1 MSAGSPLDQVRLA
14 LGHDPLDRR
23 ADLRTAGWSAVPG
36 ERVLVLLDESG
47 DVAVTRGADRSAR
60 LATVAVGGPGPTA
73 EPTASLTPAGP
84 AGPTP
89 TGPAPA
95 SPTPDRHRRH
105 RPRRA
110 GPVPPGSAPTAD
122 TAPSPAGDLDILL
135 GIDPTGA
142 VWCGRVVAR
151 DDPAVPPEAQWA
163 GLRDV
168 GLRLPED
175 ERGILAEF
183 LALANWHRTHT
194 RCPRCGAP
202 TEVAGLGWWRTCPQ
216 DGSEHYPRTDPAVI
230 ALLIDDEGNALLG
243 RQTRWPEGAFSTLA
257 GFVEPG
263 ESAES
268 AVIRE
273 IAEEVGLRPTG
284 STYIGSQP
292 WPFPASLMLGY
303 HATIGGVRPEP
314 RPDGVEIAEARWIS
328 RDELPALCQSRE
340 VRLPG
345 RLSIAHHLVRRWYG
359 QPLPDEWCRW

>member
-1 MSAGSPLDQVRLA
+1 LKVATRTTHSLSHQAHVLRLDADYGEPMSAGPPLDQVRLA

-47 DVAVTRGADRSAR
+47 DVAVTRGADRSVR
-60 LATVAVGGPGPTA
+60 LATVSAGNPT
-73 EPTASLTPAGP
+73 
-84 AGPTP
+84 TP
-89 TGPAPA
+89 TDLAPAPA
-95 SPTPDRHRRH
+95 T
-105 RPRRA
+105 
-110 GPVPPGSAPTAD
+110 
-122 TAPSPAGDLDILL
+122 DLDILL
-135 GIDPTGA
+135 GIDPTGV

-151 DDPAVPPEAQWA
+151 DDPAVPSGAEWA

-202 TEVAGLGWWRTCPQ
+202 TEIAGLGWWRTCPQ

-268 AVIRE
+268 AVVRE

-314 RPDGVEIAEARWIS
+314 TPDGVEIAEARWIS

-345 RLSIAHHLVRRWYG
+345 RLSIAHHLVRLWYG

>member
-1 MSAGSPLDQVRLA
+1 MSAGPPIDQVQLA

-23 ADLRTAGWSAVPG
+23 AEWRTAGWSAVPAR
-36 ERVLVLLDESG
+36 RVVVLLDPSGEAAVIRSG
-47 DVAVTRGADRSAR
+47 DRSPR
-60 LATVAVGGPGPTA
+60 LATVALDTGEGAPTSPADPADHADGPVQPRGTRR
-73 EPTASLTPAGP
+73 PAGP
-84 AGPTP
+84 AD
-89 TGPAPA
+89 
-95 SPTPDRHRRH
+95 S
-105 RPRRA
+105 
-110 GPVPPGSAPTAD
+110 SAAD
-122 TAPSPAGDLDILL
+122 VLL
-135 GIDPTGA
+135 GVDPSGQ
-142 VWCGRVVAR
+142 VWCGRVVLR
-151 DDPAVPPEAQWA
+151 DDPVVPADAEWA

-168 GLRLPED
+168 GLRLPLD

-183 LALANWHRTHT
+183 LALSNWHRTHT

-202 TEVAGLGWWRTCPQ
+202 TEVAGLGWWRTCPD

-230 ALLIDDEGNALLG
+230 ALLLDDEGNALLG
-243 RQTRWPEGAFSTLA
+243 HQTRWPEGAFSTLA

-284 STYIGSQP
+284 ATYIGSQP

-303 HATIGGVRPEP
+303 HATIGGVRPAP
-314 RPDGVEIAEARWIS
+314 RPDGIEIAEARWIS

-345 RLSIAHHLVRRWYG
+345 RLSIAHHLVRLWYG
-359 QPLPDEWCRW
+359 RPLPDEWCRW

>member
-1 MSAGSPLDQVRLA
+1 MSAGPPIDQVRLA

-23 ADLRTAGWSAVPG
+23 ADLRTRGWSAVPSDRVVVLIDPGG
-36 ERVLVLLDESG
+36 E
-47 DVAVTRGADRSAR
+47 VAVTRNADRSAR
-60 LATVAVGGPGPTA
+60 LVTVPSGP
-73 EPTASLTPAGP
+73 
-84 AGPTP
+84 
-89 TGPAPA
+89 
-95 SPTPDRHRRH
+95 D
-105 RPRRA
+105 
-110 GPVPPGSAPTAD
+110 PVAD
-122 TAPSPAGDLDILL
+122 DILL
-135 GIDPTGA
+135 GFDVAGR
-142 VWCGRVVAR
+142 VWCGRMVDRDEPVV
-151 DDPAVPPEAQWA
+151 PADVAWA

-175 ERGILAEF
+175 ERGILAEL

-230 ALLIDDEGNALLG
+230 ALVIDDDGNALLG
-243 RQTRWPEGAFSTLA
+243 RQTRWPQGAFSALA

-268 AVIRE
+268 AVVRE

-284 STYIGSQP
+284 ASYIGSQP

-303 HATIGGVRPEP
+303 HARVAGVRPEP
-314 RPDGVEIAEARWIS
+314 TPDGDEIAEARWIS
-328 RDELPALCQSRE
+328 RDELRALADSRE

-345 RLSIAHHLVRRWYG
+345 RLSIAHHLVSRWYG
-359 QPLPDEWCRW
+359 HPLPDEWCRW

>member
-1 MSAGSPLDQVRLA
+1 
-14 LGHDPLDRR
+14 
-23 ADLRTAGWSAVPG
+23 
-36 ERVLVLLDESG
+36 
-47 DVAVTRGADRSAR
+47 
-60 LATVAVGGPGPTA
+60 
-73 EPTASLTPAGP
+73 
-84 AGPTP
+84 
-89 TGPAPA
+89 
-95 SPTPDRHRRH
+95 
-105 RPRRA
+105 
-110 GPVPPGSAPTAD
+110 
-122 TAPSPAGDLDILL
+122 
-135 GIDPTGA
+135 
-142 VWCGRVVAR
+142 VVAR

>member
-23 ADLRTAGWSAVPG
+23 ADLRTADWSAVPD

-60 LATVAVGGPGPTA
+60 LATVAVGSPGPTA
-73 EPTASLTPAGP
+73 D
-84 AGPTP
+84 PTP
-89 TGPAPA
+89 TAGLDPAPA
-95 SPTPDRHRRH
+95 
-105 RPRRA
+105 
-110 GPVPPGSAPTAD
+110 
-122 TAPSPAGDLDILL
+122 PAADLDILL
-135 GIDPTGA
+135 GIDPTGV

-151 DDPAVPPEAQWA
+151 DDPAVPADAQWA

-202 TEVAGLGWWRTCPQ
+202 TEVAGLGWWRTCPR

-303 HATIGGVRPEP
+303 HATIGGVRPAP

-359 QPLPDEWCRW
+359 QPLPEEWCRW

>member
-1 MSAGSPLDQVRLA
+1 MSAGSPLDHLRLA

-23 ADLRTAGWSAVPG
+23 ADLRTADWSAVPG
-36 ERVLVLLDESG
+36 GRVLVLLDESG
-47 DVAVTRGADRSAR
+47 DVAVTRGVDRSAR
-60 LATVAVGGPGPTA
+60 LVTVAVSGPGPTA
-73 EPTASLTPAGP
+73 GPSPTA
-84 AGPTP
+84 
-89 TGPAPA
+89 GPAPA
-95 SPTPDRHRRH
+95 
-105 RPRRA
+105 A
-110 GPVPPGSAPTAD
+110 
-122 TAPSPAGDLDILL
+122 DLDILL
-135 GIDPTGA
+135 GIDPRGL

-151 DDPAVPPEAQWA
+151 DDPAVPSDVEWA

-243 RQTRWPEGAFSTLA
+243 RQTRWPQGAFSTLA

-303 HATIGGVRPEP
+303 HATISGVRPEP

>member
-1 MSAGSPLDQVRLA
+1 MSAGPPINPFHLA

-23 ADLRTAGWSAVPG
+23 ADLRTAGWDAVPG
-36 ERVLVLLDESG
+36 ERVLVLLDPSG
-47 DVAVTRGADRSAR
+47 DVPVTRSADRSAR
-60 LATVAVGGPGPTA
+60 LATVATAATVTGSVAVAPPAAPTL
-73 EPTASLTPAGP
+73 PPNSTA
-84 AGPTP
+84 
-89 TGPAPA
+89 
-95 SPTPDRHRRH
+95 
-105 RPRRA
+105 
-110 GPVPPGSAPTAD
+110 PGSGTKAPTLPDASTLTIPTEALSATTEALSD
-122 TAPSPAGDLDILL
+122 PDILL
-135 GIDPTGA
+135 GVDHSGL

-151 DDPAVPPEAQWA
+151 DHALVPPGVEWA

-175 ERGILAEF
+175 ERGILAEL

-194 RCPRCGAP
+194 RCPRCGTP
-202 TEVAGLGWWRTCPQ
+202 TEVAGLGWWRTCPE

-230 ALLIDDEGNALLG
+230 ALLIDDDGNALLG

-268 AVIRE
+268 AVVRE
-273 IAEEVGLRPTG
+273 ISEEVGLRPTG

-303 HATIGGVRPEP
+303 HATIAGVRPEP
-314 RPDGVEIAEARWIS
+314 QPDGVEIAEARWIS
-328 RDELPALCQSRE
+328 RDELPRLCQSRE

-345 RLSIAHHLVRRWYG
+345 RLSIAHHLVRLWYG
-359 QPLPDEWCRW
+359 HELPDEWCRW

>member
-1 MSAGSPLDQVRLA
+1 MSADSPLDQVRLA

-23 ADLRTAGWSAVPG
+23 ADLRTGVWSAVPG
-36 ERVLVLLDESG
+36 ERVLVLLDPTG
-47 DVAVTRGADRSAR
+47 DAAVTRGADRSAR
-60 LATVAVGGPGPTA
+60 LVTVGEG
-73 EPTASLTPAGP
+73 
-84 AGPTP
+84 
-89 TGPAPA
+89 
-95 SPTPDRHRRH
+95 
-105 RPRRA
+105 
-110 GPVPPGSAPTAD
+110 
-122 TAPSPAGDLDILL
+122 SPATSADHDILL
-135 GIDPTGA
+135 GIDPAGM
-142 VWCGRVVAR
+142 VWCGRVVDR
-151 DDPAVPPEAQWA
+151 DDPSVPADIQWA

-202 TEVAGLGWWRTCPQ
+202 TEVAGLGWWRTCPA

-230 ALLIDDEGNALLG
+230 ALLVDDEGNALLG

-273 IAEEVGLRPTG
+273 ISEEVGLIPTG
-284 STYIGSQP
+284 SSYIGSQP

-314 RPDGVEIAEARWIS
+314 HPDGVEIAEARWIS
-328 RDELPALCQSRE
+328 RDELPALCRSRE

-345 RLSIAHHLVRRWYG
+345 RLSIAHHLVQRWYG

>member
-1 MSAGSPLDQVRLA
+1 MSAGPPIDQVRLA

-23 ADLRTAGWSAVPG
+23 ADLRTQGWSAVPG
-36 ERVLVLLDESG
+36 ERVLVLIDPTGE
-47 DVAVTRGADRSAR
+47 VAVTRRADRSAR
-60 LATVAVGGPGPTA
+60 LVTVGGDVLAADSGGESGAVPGPAAPPVDIPATA
-73 EPTASLTPAGP
+73 ATSATDHASATAAIHARATP
-84 AGPTP
+84 
-89 TGPAPA
+89 PAP
-95 SPTPDRHRRH
+95 
-105 RPRRA
+105 
-110 GPVPPGSAPTAD
+110 SAD
-122 TAPSPAGDLDILL
+122 PADILL
-135 GIDPTGA
+135 GLDAAGR
-142 VWCGRVVAR
+142 VWCGRVVHR
-151 DDPAVPPEAQWA
+151 DDPVVPADVQWA

-175 ERGILAEF
+175 ERGILAEL

-230 ALLIDDEGNALLG
+230 ALVVDDEGNALLG

-273 IAEEVGLRPTG
+273 ISEEVGLRPTG
-284 STYIGSQP
+284 ATYIGSQP

-303 HATIGGVRPEP
+303 HARIGGVRPEP
-314 RPDGVEIAEARWIS
+314 HPDGVEIAEARWIS

-345 RLSIAHHLVRRWYG
+345 RLSIAHHLVSLWYG

>member
-1 MSAGSPLDQVRLA
+1 MSAGPPIDQVHLA

-36 ERVLVLLDESG
+36 ERVLVLLDPTG

-60 LATVAVGGPGPTA
+60 LATVDRTGLAGRRPHRSWSGP
-73 EPTASLTPAGP
+73 
-84 AGPTP
+84 
-89 TGPAPA
+89 
-95 SPTPDRHRRH
+95 H
-105 RPRRA
+105 RPATPPRSTVPATVRRR
-110 GPVPPGSAPTAD
+110 PIPTSSSAST
-122 TAPSPAGDLDILL
+122 PSGL
-135 GIDPTGA
+135 

-151 DDPAVPPEAQWA
+151 DDPVVPPDVEWA

-194 RCPRCGAP
+194 RCPRCGTP
-202 TEVAGLGWWRTCPQ
+202 TEVAGLGWWRTCPE

-230 ALLIDDEGNALLG
+230 ALLLDDDGNALLG

-284 STYIGSQP
+284 ATYIGSQP

-303 HATIGGVRPEP
+303 HATIAGVRPEP
-314 RPDGVEIAEARWIS
+314 HPDGVEIAEARWIS
-328 RDELPALCQSRE
+328 RDELPALCESRE

-345 RLSIAHHLVRRWYG
+345 PALDRPSPRAPLVRPRHYPTNG
-359 QPLPDEWCRW
+359 AAGSPARPPPTLRGSDPPLGRRV

>member
-1 MSAGSPLDQVRLA
+1 MSAGSPVNRVHLA

-23 ADLRTAGWSAVPG
+23 ADLRTASWSAVTG
-36 ERVLVLLDESG
+36 DRALVLLDPSG
-47 DVAVTRGADRSAR
+47 DAAVTRGADGSVR
-60 LATVAVGGPGPTA
+60 LATVTGSASGRSSDAVLSGSTDG
-73 EPTASLTPAGP
+73 
-84 AGPTP
+84 
-89 TGPAPA
+89 A
-95 SPTPDRHRRH
+95 SPST
-105 RPRRA
+105 
-110 GPVPPGSAPTAD
+110 S
-122 TAPSPAGDLDILL
+122 PSPPPIADPDIFL
-135 GIDPTGA
+135 GVDPSGL
-142 VWCGRVVAR
+142 VWCGSVVAR
-151 DDPAVPPEAQWA
+151 DDPAVPPDVEWA

-175 ERGILAEF
+175 ERGILAEL

-194 RCPRCGAP
+194 RCPRCGTP
-202 TEVAGLGWWRTCPQ
+202 TEIAGLGWWRTCPE

-230 ALLIDDEGNALLG
+230 ALLLDDDGNALLG

-284 STYIGSQP
+284 ATYIGSQP

-303 HATIGGVRPEP
+303 HATIAGVRPEP
-314 RPDGVEIAEARWIS
+314 NPDGVEIAEARWIS
-328 RDELPALCQSRE
+328 RDELPALCESRE

-345 RLSIAHHLVRRWYG
+345 RLSIAHHLVRLWYG

>member
-1 MSAGSPLDQVRLA
+1 MSAGPPLDQVHLA

-23 ADLRTAGWSAVPG
+23 ADLRTGGWSAVPG
-36 ERVLVLLDESG
+36 ERVLVLLDPTGE
-47 DVAVTRGADRSAR
+47 VAVVRGADRSAR
-60 LATVAVGGPGPTA
+60 LATVGVGDRPGIG
-73 EPTASLTPAGP
+73 ESDPAGLPRGAAATREASSTGRSAESGSSTSADP
-84 AGPTP
+84 ARPADSATSPDPARPADPTR
-89 TGPAPA
+89 PADPE
-95 SPTPDRHRRH
+95 
-105 RPRRA
+105 
-110 GPVPPGSAPTAD
+110 
-122 TAPSPAGDLDILL
+122 ILL
-135 GIDPTGA
+135 GVDPTGL
-142 VWCGRVVAR
+142 VWCGRVVER
-151 DDPAVPPEAQWA
+151 DDPVVPPSVQWA

-194 RCPRCGAP
+194 RCPRCGTP
-202 TEVAGLGWWRTCPQ
+202 TEVAGLGWWRTCPE

-230 ALLIDDEGNALLG
+230 ALLIDDECNALLG

-268 AVIRE
+268 AVVRE
-273 IAEEVGLRPTG
+273 ISEEVGLVPAG

-303 HATIGGVRPEP
+303 HATIAGVRPEP
-314 RPDGVEIAEARWIS
+314 HPDGVEIAEARWIS
-328 RDELPALCQSRE
+328 RSELPALCQSRE

-345 RLSIAHHLVRRWYG
+345 RLSIAHHLVRLWYG